1 MLLSYPQT
9 IQITKFEV
17 LKMLCSEKDS
27 TSTNH
32 IHILTISANSKII
45 VSIVEQSWLQW
56 LNAFRG
62 AIFLFYSLDSRLNLS
77 LENMS

>member
-1 MLLSYPQT
+1 MLMNSRGNGPPLGKISMSVVGYENQ
-9 IQITKFEV
+9 V
-17 LKMLCSEKDS
+17 
-27 TSTNH
+27 
-32 IHILTISANSKII
+32 HILTISANSKII
-45 VSIVEQSWLQW
+45 VPIVEQSWVQW